1 MKPFGNFGIAV
12 LLATTM
18 STSAFA
24 TSGDEAETI
33 IKDNTYNSATA
44 AAAAVNNTHVGV
56 QTGAAAHNNTHVGVQ
71 TGDNTLNNS
80 TELENTNNLN
90 NQNHLTT
97 GNNTNDNRLNNQNN
111 VNAEGGNA
119 YAEGGQGGNSEQEQE
134 QGQEQGQSQTAN
146 AVNGGQNNS
155 QNTSYSSTY
164 KAAAAGARAYAPT
177 VIPSSKCGSAS
188 SWGFGAQVIGGGL
201 SLSGGSSDPAGVQ
214 IRYIN
219 DDGKEAVA
227 SLKSY
232 ATGTD
237 VYKAEV
243 TDKLS
248 GDKRDQVECLAGE
261 FNNREDGQQHQKE
274 MAVMGAHVTRV
285 ENASAH
291 ACRPDAKHVGHD
303 CIEMGDTS
311 LDSLN
316 QMIGFEPTPVVK
328 PTHDHN

>member
-119 YAEGGQGGNSEQEQE
+119 YAEGGQGGNSEQE

>member
-1 MKPFGNFGIAV
+1 MKPFGTLGIAA
-12 LLATTM
+12 LLTATM
-18 STSAFA
+18 ATSAFA

-33 IKDNTYNSATA
+33 IKDNTYNSANA
-44 AAAAVNNTHVGV
+44 GAAAVNHTQVGV
-56 QTGAAAHNNTHVGVQ
+56 QTGAAAHNNTHVGVK

-97 GNNTNDNRLNNQNN
+97 GNNTNENENTNNLNNQNHLTT
-111 VNAEGGNA
+111 GNNTNDNRN
-119 YAEGGQGGNSEQEQE
+119 ENENTNNNSNDSTSASTSTSTT
-134 QGQEQGQSQTAN
+134 GDQS
-146 AVNGGQNNS
+146 NS
-155 QNTSYSSTY
+155 QNTSYNSTY
-164 KAAAAGARAYAPT
+164 KAAASSAYGHAPT
-177 VIPSSKCGSAS
+177 VIPGSKCGLAS

-214 IRYIN
+214 IRYVN

-227 SLKSY
+227 SLESY

-248 GDKRDQVECLAGE
+248 SDKRDQVECLAGE

-274 MAVMGAHVTRV
+274 MAVIGAHVTRV

-303 CIEMGDTS
+303 CIDMGDVS
-311 LDSLN
+311 LDTLN
-316 QMIGFEPTPVVK
+316 QMIGFEPKTSPA
-328 PTHDHN
+328 PAHSHN